1 MKRLR
6 LRPTIAL
13 ITATTTR
20 DDAKARVNPVLPAK
34 LRNKSNLVTIQE
46 MGLKV
51 PRRHPRHRS
60 FLKNL
65 AKIESKAKIKGQMSV
80 MNQVKSWVKKCSIRI
95 RCQANAQQPLLKKS

>member
-6 LRPTIAL
+6 LKPTIAL
-13 ITATTTR
+13 TTTAR
-20 DDAKARVNPVLPAK
+20 DDAKARVNPVLRAR

-51 PRRHPRHRS
+51 PRQHPRHQS

-80 MNQVKSWVKKCSIRI
+80 MNQVKS
-95 RCQANAQQPLLKKS
+95 